1 MPHHGAIPSL
11 FCASMPQAWRSM
23 QAGLSQP
30 MLIGYSRCADATV
43 LPIYSF
49 LASSGSMGLK

>member
-1 MPHHGAIPSL
+1 
-11 FCASMPQAWRSM
+11 M

-30 MLIGYSRCADATV
+30 MLIGYSRCAATV